1 MLRKNWIG
9 REGLRP
15 RDCKLQALAAPKP
28 ADMRYNS
35 GMKMGY
41 SMLTGLLLGLSASC
55 NLIFAEGD
63 DPSKDAAPPQD
74 SPDAAIPTSHIARA
88 FVRATPAAPFVTT
101 TWKNLGSADV
111 DIKIDRGQGFV
122 PVKWP
127 TADGFILEVDG
138 STPYRLRV
146 VEHADLWN
154 RAPQTTDYD
163 STEPMLELKVA
174 AALGRADQVAAASQV
189 PVSVIGAPV
198 PVTANVNNVY
208 IASTGIWTF
217 TVVTPVVNGAG
228 YEARPKQKWQT
239 PDTQMEAGYLAPP
252 LGLIETS
259 KGDTLLLEKW
269 ATVPAGTNPIT
280 PAMYRM
286 EGFQAALAVDMPT
299 APPPSFGTGFTD
311 PMVIERNCIKATYAA
326 QNDAQQLTL
335 ATPVQTAASGKS
347 FSAWSINAA
356 PGPEIGG
363 DGGLALVNGYTSGL
377 ANAQIAFGN
386 PHKGHRPLL
395 ALASVHGYN
404 DPEGAS
410 NLLLYNEYRYYDLLP
425 SPDGSCIVRMSPVQP
440 AMIEAIGIGAIGV
453 DAKSDLAARTI
464 NAGGSAAVRLYWT
477 AAITAPAMAVVDVY
491 RRVGNTVLKHEH
503 RIVTRNSEAMLDV
516 SWFTS
521 TDSYI
526 AQITRLEGVNAGGDF
541 RSIKYPLAQTTRWT
555 ATFKITP

>member
-63 DPSKDAAPPQD
+63 DPSKDAAPQD

-111 DIKIDRGQGFV
+111 DITIDRGQGFV

-174 AALGRADQVAAASQV
+174 AALGRADQIDAASQV

-217 TVVTPVVNGAG
+217 TIVTPVLNGAG
-228 YEARPKQKWQT
+228 YEARPAQKWLA
-239 PDTQMEAGYLAPP
+239 PDTQMESSHLAPP

-286 EGFQAALAVDMPT
+286 EGFQDALAVDMPT
-299 APPPSFGTGFTD
+299 TPPPSFGTVFTD
-311 PMVIERNCIKATYAA
+311 PMVIEPNCIIATYPAYK
-326 QNDAQQLTL
+326 DAQKLTL
-335 ATPVQTAASGKS
+335 ATPVQPVASEKI

-356 PGPEIGG
+356 PAPEIGG
-363 DGGLALVNGYTSGL
+363 DGGLALVNGYTEELSE
-377 ANAQIAFGN
+377 AQIAFGN

-395 ALASVHGYN
+395 ALASVRGYN
-404 DPEGAS
+404 DPEGVS
-410 NLLLYNEYRYYDLLP
+410 NLLLFNDYRYYDLLP
-425 SPDGSCIVRMSPVQP
+425 TSGTCIPRTAPPRP
-440 AMIEAIGIGAIGV
+440 ASVEKPIIGTTEV
-453 DAKSDLAARTI
+453 DAKTSLTVRTI
-464 NAGGSAAVRLYWT
+464 NAGGAPSVRLSWTSAATPNLS
-477 AAITAPAMAVVDVY
+477 VVDVF
-491 RRVGNTVLKHEH
+491 RRVNADGIEHVH
-503 RIVTRNSEAMLDV
+503 RIMTRNSEVSLDV
-516 SWFTS
+516 AWFAAGGK
-521 TDSYI
+521 YI
-526 AQITRLEGVNAGGDF
+526 ARITRLEGVNAGGDF
-541 RSIKYPLAQTTRWT
+541 RSINYPFGQHARWT